1 MQKNHFLTILILIG
15 MFLLSAVPIKSQ
27 TELKDEMRMP
37 WATSQKDFFREW
49 LALGGFPNQ
58 DGKGFDTD
66 FLQEHEYGYG
76 IDRLLHPPGWMF
88 LKNLIPQK
96 IYRE

>member
-66 FLQEHEYGYG
+66 FLQEHGGEANISPVEGMSHKLPNG
-76 IDRLLHPPGWMF
+76 LTFEW
-88 LKNLIPQK
+88 
-96 IYRE
+96 